1 MKEGSYMNYAIVLA
15 GGKGQRF
22 GSGKVS
28 KQFVELT
35 GVPMIIYS
43 LRTAEKNKNI
53 DEVCIV
59 VEEKAED
66 TVRKWLKKYGITK
79 VKYFAH
85 PGKERQQS
93 VYNGLMALPAKARD
107 TVMIMTSVCPFV
119 SQKTMDKHYEMIKEY
134 DATITVVKATDAI
147 TFSNDGKRVNRTLQ
161 KKKIYIQQGPQVFRY
176 GLLMLGHKMY
186 MEDEEY
192 RKMDVTEDSEL
203 VLNIGVECY
212 MVMGDRFCIKV
223 TYPEDL
229 AIAESLHPLFLEQE
243 AKYNSE
249 SIDGGEGENKN
260 V

>member
-1 MKEGSYMNYAIVLA
+1 MNYAIVLA

-22 GSGKVS
+22 GNGKIS

-35 GVPMIIYS
+35 GVPMIVYS

-53 DEVCIV
+53 DEICV
-59 VEEKAED
+59 VVAENEEKN
-66 TVRKWLKKYGITK
+66 VRKWVEDYEISK
-79 VKYFAH
+79 VKYYAR

-93 VYNGLMALPAKARD
+93 VYNGLETIPAKARD

-119 SQKTMDKHYEMIKEY
+119 SQKTINKHYEMIHEY

-147 TFSNDGKRVNRTLQ
+147 TFSNDGKKVNRTLQ
-161 KKKIYIQQGPQVFRY
+161 KKKLYLQQGPQVFRY
-176 GLLMLGHKMY
+176 GPLMLGHKMY
-186 MEDEEY
+186 MEDEQY
-192 RKMDVTEDSEL
+192 SKMDVTEDSEL

-229 AIAESLHPLFLEQE
+229 AIAESLHPLFLEKE
-243 AKYNSE
+243 KKYEDEQNNS
-249 SIDGGEGENKN
+249 
-260 V
+260 

>member
-1 MKEGSYMNYAIVLA
+1 MNYVVVLA

-22 GSGKVS
+22 GNGKIS
-28 KQFVELT
+28 KQFAELT
-35 GVPMIIYS
+35 GVPMIVYS
-43 LRTAEKNKNI
+43 LKTAEKNKNI
-53 DEVCIV
+53 DEVCV
-59 VEEKAED
+59 VVAESEEEN
-66 TVRKWLKKYGITK
+66 VRRWIREYGITK
-79 VKYFAH
+79 VKYFAR

-93 VYNGLMALPAKARD
+93 VYSGLRAIPAKARD

-119 SQKTMDKHYEMIKEY
+119 SQKTIDKHYEMICEY

-161 KKKIYIQQGPQVFRY
+161 KKKIYLQQGPQVFRY
-176 GLLMLGHKMY
+176 GVLLLGHKMY

-192 RKMDVTEDSEL
+192 SKMDVTEDSEL

-229 AIAESLHPLFLEQE
+229 AIAESLHPLFLRQEEQYLNE
-243 AKYNSE
+243 
-249 SIDGGEGENKN
+249 
-260 V
+260 